1 MFCAMTIYW
10 RSGGLPAALR
20 AMFEGE
26 SDAWWWLVPTLAVVG
41 GLLATAVCWGGDLD
55 LRLAQAV
62 ADWNQA
68 HGGKVQDRWWWLLP
82 YRLPA
87 VLLALL
93 GLGLLIAWLK
103 GQRREAIYVMLV
115 LVVGSGL
122 FANLLLKDGWGRPRP
137 RDTIALGGMMVYQQ
151 VWERGEAGRGR
162 SFPSGHV
169 TVPALVN
176 ALWLLWRRSRLRL
189 ARWSLAGGA
198 VVALWIGAARVL
210 AGAHWLTDLVW
221 AVVIMAVTAGL
232 MHRLVMPA
240 ARPTRVSAAMAVGP

>member
-1 MFCAMTIYW
+1 MFCAMTIRW
-10 RSGGLPAALR
+10 HSGGPPAALR
-20 AMFEGE
+20 PMSEGE
-26 SDAWWWLVPTLAVVG
+26 SDAWWWLVPVLAVAC
-41 GLLATAVCWGGDLD
+41 GLLTTALCWGLDLD
-55 LRLAQAV
+55 LRLAHAV

-87 VLLALL
+87 VLLTLL
-93 GLGLLIAWLK
+93 GVGLLIAWLK
-103 GQRREAIYVMLV
+103 GQRREAAYIMLV

-137 RDTIALGGMMVYQQ
+137 RDTAALGGTMAYQQ

-169 TVPALVN
+169 TVPALVI
-176 ALWLLWRRSRLRL
+176 ALWLLWRRSRPRL
-189 ARWSLAGGA
+189 AGWSLAGGA
-198 VVALWIGAARVL
+198 VVAVWIGAARVL

-221 AVVIMAVTAGL
+221 AAVVMAVAAGL
-232 MHRLVMPA
+232 IHRLVMPA
-240 ARPTRVSAAMAVGP
+240 GRPTRVSTAMAVGP